1 MKLRI
6 DRVRGG
12 PEERPIDRWELLAD
26 GRLVLSLE
34 ADDLHALTAE
44 AMRADGQRQGLV
56 LGGEPTAHPATLPV
70 INPRVVGRTLYQLE
84 RAMEH
89 NAAARASC
97 LQIDGWLH
105 ALQVL
110 FWRGANPP
118 ETLAAIDGALTEML
132 TLLDARNRAQAVLY
146 AVQTQERYRGW
157 HDPEQE
163 AYTGWGNDEPAGG
176 KGV

>member
-56 LGGEPTAHPATLPV
+56 LVGEQQPTERGAPAGQTAEKIARALEYTAQAQASCGKIEGLLYAVQMLATWGEP
-70 INPRVVGRTLYQLE
+70 
-84 RAMEH
+84 
-89 NAAARASC
+89 
-97 LQIDGWLH
+97 
-105 ALQVL
+105 
-110 FWRGANPP
+110 PP
-118 ETLAAIDGALTEML
+118 HLLNWIESTLAELDA
-132 TLLDARNRAQAVLY
+132 LLDARNQAKAMVYAAQTA
-146 AVQTQERYRGW
+146 ERYRGW
-157 HDPEQE
+157 HNPEQ
-163 AYTGWGNDEPAGG
+163 AAGG